1 MTQDFRAAFGL
12 GEDDKHISTIDSE
25 GVSLAGIQALYK
37 LSQEKD
43 EKIAEL
49 SQALQEKS
57 RELEDLARRV
67 ASLETGH

>member
-1 MTQDFRAAFGL
+1 MTQDFRVALGL
-12 GEDDKHISTIDSE
+12 GEDDNISTIDSE
-25 GVSLAGIQALYK
+25 GVSPAGIKALYK

-67 ASLETGH
+67 ASLETRQ